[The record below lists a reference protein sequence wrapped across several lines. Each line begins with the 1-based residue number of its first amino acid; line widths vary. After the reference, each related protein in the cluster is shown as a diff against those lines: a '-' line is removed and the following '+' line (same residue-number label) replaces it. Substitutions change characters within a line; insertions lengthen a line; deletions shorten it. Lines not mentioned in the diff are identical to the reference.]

1 MILNP
6 MTLSEVK
13 LIIVLGAGGHAK
25 ALVSILKRLD
35 RKLIGVTDRFPDLKL
50 GVLGVSIIGG

>member
-1 MILNP
+1 
-6 MTLSEVK
+6 LSEVK
-13 LIIVLGAGGHAK
+13 PIIVLGAGGHAK